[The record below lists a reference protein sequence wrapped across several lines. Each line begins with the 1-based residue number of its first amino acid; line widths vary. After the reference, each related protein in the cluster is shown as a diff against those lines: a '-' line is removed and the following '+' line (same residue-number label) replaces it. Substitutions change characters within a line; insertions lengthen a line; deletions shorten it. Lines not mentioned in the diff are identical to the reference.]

1 MHDTSDTNNNSNV
14 SCPENQIK
22 NRTINKNDDKSIKAT
37 ENDAN
42 NYVAKIRWPDLCA
55 QLFLHV
61 GAIYGLIFQF
71 YAIKFYTLL
80 WCKYELK
87 MF

>member
-1 MHDTSDTNNNSNV
+1 MHDTNDTNNNSNV
-14 SCPENQIK
+14 SCPENTIK
-22 NRTINKNDDKSIKAT
+22 KRTTNKNDDKSIET
-37 ENDAN
+37 IETINIDAN
-42 NYVAKIRWPDLCA
+42 IYEPKIRWPDLCA

-80 WCKYELK
+80 WCKY
-87 MF
+87 